1 MWAFGSFVVTVKHEM
16 FFGTNNNINGDMQ
29 YRIAQQRILKA
40 TRENV
45 GSHSVKSP
53 SRLQH
58 AKLR

>member
-1 MWAFGSFVVTVKHEM
+1 MWACGSIAITVKREM
-16 FFGTNNNINGDMQ
+16 FFGTNNINGDMQ
-29 YRIAQQRILKA
+29 HRIAQQRILKA

-53 SRLQH
+53 SRLEH

>member
-1 MWAFGSFVVTVKHEM
+1 M
-16 FFGTNNNINGDMQ
+16 FFETNNILNGDMQ
-29 YRIAQQRILKA
+29 HRIAQQRILKA

-53 SRLQH
+53 SRLEH

>member
-29 YRIAQQRILKA
+29 HRIAQQRILKA
-40 TRENV
+40 NENV

>member
-1 MWAFGSFVVTVKHEM
+1 MWAFVVTVKREM
-16 FFGTNNNINGDMQ
+16 FFETNNILNGDMQ
-29 YRIAQQRILKA
+29 HRIAQQRILKA

-53 SRLQH
+53 SRLEH

>member
-1 MWAFGSFVVTVKHEM
+1 MWAFGSIAVTVKREM
-16 FFGTNNNINGDMQ
+16 FFETNNILNGDMQ
-29 YRIAQQRILKA
+29 HRIAQQRILKA

-53 SRLQH
+53 SRLEH